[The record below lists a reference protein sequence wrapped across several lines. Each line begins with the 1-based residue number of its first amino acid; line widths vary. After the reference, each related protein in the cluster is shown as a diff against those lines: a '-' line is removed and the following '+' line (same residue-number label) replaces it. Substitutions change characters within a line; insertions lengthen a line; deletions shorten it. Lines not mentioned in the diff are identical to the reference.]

1 MFNDKEALNQK
12 IMKSVLRE
20 IAWKKHLRPGNFLS
34 RKQMHIKGALFPEA
48 VLAMS
53 ALDED
58 TGIRY
63 WLASCF
69 DNGRLSVTPEDECEI
84 LKEYDNAET
93 VMDTPFSRYVASAA
107 DENGQ
112 NVVWK
117 RDEVENDSFILK

>member
-1 MFNDKEALNQK
+1 M
-12 IMKSVLRE
+12 
-20 IAWKKHLRPGNFLS
+20 
-34 RKQMHIKGALFPEA
+34 
-48 VLAMS
+48 
-53 ALDED
+53 
-58 TGIRY
+58 
-63 WLASCF
+63 
-69 DNGRLSVTPEDECEI
+69 TPEDECEI